1 MAPSTSKAVIIGE
14 SKKPIVAKVLRP
26 IPQPEYLLVRVMA
39 VALNPIDYQ
48 QIELKAGDVGCRVG
62 CDYAG
67 VVHKVPEED
76 QEGDWQEGD
85 RIMGWVHGCN
95 RANYETGAFSEYIV
109 VRAMLQS
116 RIPDN
121 MSFAEAATLGISM
134 VAVSLGMFN
143 RLELP
148 LPSLPSLPSSA
159 ALSAE
164 RPLSL
169 LICGGSTASGMAGIQ
184 FAKLAGI
191 IVIATCSPH
200 NFYLVRNLGAD
211 AVFDYHSPTCG
222 ADIKRLTRNGLCRAW
237 DCTGKNLD
245 LCAAAMSD
253 DKPGLYASLDC
264 NDPLADSA
272 RLAGMNRMVE
282 YQEVVRCWDALGDFY
297 FWYGRNAMYP
307 DPSEMEFYRQFLRL
321 SQPFLEAGL
330 VRPPRMKM
338 NMLGSGLDG
347 VHMGLTYML
356 RGGKVSGEKL
366 VYTL

>member
-1 MAPSTSKAVIIGE
+1 
-14 SKKPIVAKVLRP
+14 
-26 IPQPEYLLVRVMA
+26 
-39 VALNPIDYQ
+39 
-48 QIELKAGDVGCRVG
+48 
-62 CDYAG
+62 
-67 VVHKVPEED
+67 
-76 QEGDWQEGD
+76 
-85 RIMGWVHGCN
+85 
-95 RANYETGAFSEYIV
+95 
-109 VRAMLQS
+109 MLQS
-116 RIPDN
+116 KIPEN
-121 MSFAEAATLGISM
+121 MSFAEAATLGITM

-148 LPSLPSLPSSA
+148 LPSMSSSA
-159 ALSAE
+159 PSAAP
-164 RPLSL
+164 PLTL

-191 IVIATCSPH
+191 IVIATCSPK

-211 AVFDYHSPTCG
+211 AVFDYHSPSCG

-272 RLAGMNRMVE
+272 RLAEMNRMVE
-282 YQEVVRCWDALGDFY
+282 YQEVMRCWDALGDFY
-297 FWYGRNAMYP
+297 FWYGRNAIYP
-307 DPSEMEFYRQFLRL
+307 DPSEMKFYCQFLKL
-321 SQPFLEAGL
+321 SQPLLEAGL

-347 VHMGLTYML
+347 VLMGLTYML
-356 RGGKVSGEKL
+356 LGGEVSGEKL

>member
-14 SKKPIVAKVLRP
+14 SEKPIVAKVLRP

-39 VALNPIDYQ
+39 VALNPIDYA
-48 QIELKAGDVGCRVG
+48 QIERKAGDVGCRVG

-76 QEGDWQEGD
+76 KEGDWQEGD

-134 VAVSLGMFN
+134 VAVSLGMFK

-148 LPSLPSLPSSA
+148 LPSLPSSA
-159 ALSAE
+159 PSAE
-164 RPLSL
+164 PPLTL

-191 IVIATCSPH
+191 IVIATCSPR
-200 NFYLVRNLGAD
+200 NFYFIRNLGAD

-264 NDPLADSA
+264 NDLLADSA
-272 RLAGMNRMVE
+272 RLAEMNRMVQ
-282 YQEVVRCWDALGDFY
+282 YQEVMRCWDALGDFY

-307 DPSEMEFYRQFLRL
+307 DPSEMEFYREFLKL

-330 VRPPRMKM
+330 VRPPRMKL

-347 VHMGLTYML
+347 VLMGLTHML

>member
-1 MAPSTSKAVIIGE
+1 
-14 SKKPIVAKVLRP
+14 
-26 IPQPEYLLVRVMA
+26 
-39 VALNPIDYQ
+39 
-48 QIELKAGDVGCRVG
+48 
-62 CDYAG
+62 
-67 VVHKVPEED
+67 
-76 QEGDWQEGD
+76 
-85 RIMGWVHGCN
+85 
-95 RANYETGAFSEYIV
+95 
-109 VRAMLQS
+109 
-116 RIPDN
+116 
-121 MSFAEAATLGISM
+121 
-134 VAVSLGMFN
+134 MFN

-159 ALSAE
+159 PSAE
-164 RPLSL
+164 PPLTL

-191 IVIATCSPH
+191 IVIATCSPR
-200 NFYLVRNLGAD
+200 NFYFVRNLGAD

-264 NDPLADSA
+264 NDLLADSA
-272 RLAGMNRMVE
+272 RLAEMNRMVQ
-282 YQEVVRCWDALGDFY
+282 YQEVMRCWDALGDFY

-307 DPSEMEFYRQFLRL
+307 DPSEMEFYREFLKL

-330 VRPPRMKM
+330 VRPPRMKL

-347 VHMGLTYML
+347 VLMGLTHML